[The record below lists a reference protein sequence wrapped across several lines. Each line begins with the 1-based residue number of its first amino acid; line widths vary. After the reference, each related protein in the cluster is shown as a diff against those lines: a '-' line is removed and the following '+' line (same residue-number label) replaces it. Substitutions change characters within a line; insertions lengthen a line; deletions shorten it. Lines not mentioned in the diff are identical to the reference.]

1 MPCHNY
7 PRARDTSWRMDF
19 PMELWVLSSVHKWH
33 CLLQSPSMP
42 CNYHVL
48 LPKISG
54 WLIEIFLWLIFS
66 AFPKLVFGAQD
77 ICGDY
82 MLYGYLRTSTTRIC
96 MGDKLS
102 FKRCQA
108 LRLQVI
114 SVFRA
119 SQISF
124 RLQVYR
130 LGNLAPACDMARLK
144 ARFRR
149 ALNKNTNRFV
159 KLSLSLCGHDAYWST
174 VDPNGSRC
182 CWAHKFLVVEV
193 VCCLLEETRRLSW
206 ESWSWTRSPASFI
219 PRRILSTL
227 AESLGWVGSM
237 ESSLKF

>member
-1 MPCHNY
+1 
-7 PRARDTSWRMDF
+7 
-19 PMELWVLSSVHKWH
+19 
-33 CLLQSPSMP
+33 
-42 CNYHVL
+42 
-48 LPKISG
+48 
-54 WLIEIFLWLIFS
+54 
-66 AFPKLVFGAQD
+66 
-77 ICGDY
+77 
-82 MLYGYLRTSTTRIC
+82 MLYGYLRTLITRIC

-193 VCCLLEETRRLSW
+193 VCCLEETRRLSW

-237 ESSLKF
+237 ESSAFKFSLQSPHPSEKIALNVRIFVQSDSFWFLLYIIYTWDL